1 MLSHCAYGLNGTRL
15 RVGLLWLALW
25 VQPLSAMLAAQPAD
39 TAPTLKDVF
48 SRPSG
53 AETVARIPAVV
64 TYVDSTWKLLFAQD
78 DTAGCG
84 IHQVDPRWDFSVG
97 DRIVIEDSRL
107 MLAAT
112 NPVHLLRAARVRRI
126 QDGQLPKAVATSAS
140 NLFDHAFAA
149 LRVEVKGTVR
159 SVVELSR
166 LRLILRVEDQ
176 SFGVWIRHYEP
187 SDLIGLLDAEVRL
200 EAVCYQQDLGA
211 DPRRMWTDLLADD
224 FDQIQIER
232 LGSDRPYD
240 LPLTGIN
247 QVPTLAGEPESLGR
261 RLIRGRVV
269 DQKQGRSLSLRDQ
282 TGEVL
287 VLSSLQIT
295 LAKDDLVEA
304 IGFPAYENGVPV
316 LRFGQFR
323 VVKSAAPS
331 SPQAIAAQANPQ
343 LSVLTSLK
351 QVLELSREQARQEY
365 PLHVKGVI
373 THWSPEQR
381 LLFVQD
387 GDYGVYVGLMSQ
399 PLEAKVGQLVEISGV
414 TKAGGVLTMVSPA
427 RITVLGDGIMPPA
440 PVMSYQVGMA
450 GAYDSRRV
458 RVQGV
463 IQSTHWQDNAL
474 NMDLVATDGRFW
486 CVVPAPQDSA
496 LRTNLLNV
504 YVEAEG
510 VCILN
515 LDRVGCPLN
524 VELRIQQESDIRVL
538 QNAPTDAF
546 SVSAMS
552 ISDALGFL
560 PPAQGSRRV
569 KLRGVAT
576 LWRPGIELFFQ
587 DSGGAIRAQ
596 SDQTNLVEFGDE
608 VEVVGF
614 RMVGE
619 NGVILKN
626 AEYRVVG
633 GKQVPVATRLHAS
646 EVLNLVNRDRLLEVE
661 ARLQQDVRPSAA
673 PELVLQDGQEIFT
686 ARLEPL
692 ENGRLSP
699 AWRAHS
705 LLRVTGV
712 CQLRLDEL
720 REPRAF
726 RLLIRSP
733 EDIQVLRAPPWFSTK
748 RIVAISLL
756 LLAVVIAAF
765 GWIAALRARVAKQTE
780 QIRQRLESE
789 AAAERRLALVWE
801 ASADGMRMTDPNG
814 VVVQVNQAY
823 CEMTKKSREE
833 LEGKPYLE
841 AFLNDNEES
850 HLAEYRDRFRCHL
863 VTPRQETKL
872 RLWNGQ
878 EVWFDVADRFIE
890 HTASSPLLLSQFRD
904 VSERK
909 LDEEEKNRLKEELLQ
924 AQKTESIGRLAGG
937 VAHDFNNML
946 QVILGNTMLALEEAP
961 EGTPLHDALKEIQR
975 SAERSAD
982 LTRQLLGFA
991 RKQTVS
997 PKVLDLN
1004 QTVASLL
1011 NMLQRLIGEHIDL
1024 RWIPGGDLWAV
1035 KIDPAQIHQILVNLC
1050 VNARDAI
1057 KESGE
1062 ITIRTARVHTDET
1075 FAHAHPDC
1083 GEGDYTVLTVTDTG
1097 HGIDAETR
1105 KLIFEPFFTTK
1116 EIGKGT
1122 GLGLA
1127 TVFGIVKQNRGA
1139 IDVDSEPNKGATF
1152 RIYLPRTDALA
1163 GPSATGESK
1172 APMRGTETILLVEDE
1187 AQILQLGSRA
1197 LTQYGYHVLTASCPE
1212 AALELVQRNP
1222 EPIDLLITDIVMPG
1236 MNGKELKR
1244 RIAAIRPGIRYI
1256 FMSGYNSEVIADHG
1270 VLEQGIDYLQKPFT
1284 VESFRQKVR
1293 EVLQRSR

>member
-1 MLSHCAYGLNGTRL
+1 MLSHRAYSLRGKRL

-25 VQPLSAMLAAQPAD
+25 IQTLSVVLAAQPGD
-39 TAPTLKDVF
+39 NAPTLKDVF
-48 SRPSG
+48 SQLAG
-53 AETVARIPAVV
+53 AETIARIPAVV
-64 TYVDSTWKLLFAQD
+64 TYVDPTWKLLIAQD
-78 DTAGCG
+78 ATAGCG

-107 MLAAT
+107 MPAAT
-112 NPVHLLRAARVRRI
+112 NLVHLLRAARVTRI
-126 QDGQLPKAVATSAS
+126 GEGQPPKAVAVTAAG
-140 NLFDHAFAA
+140 LFDPAFAG
-149 LRVEVKGTVR
+149 LRVEVKGMVR
-159 SVVELSR
+159 SVMELSR
-166 LRLILRVEDQ
+166 LRLLLRVGEKT
-176 SFGVWIRHYEP
+176 FGVWVRHYEP
-187 SDLIGLLDAEVRL
+187 SDLIGLLDAEVTL
-200 EAVCYQQDLGA
+200 QAVCHQQELGA
-211 DPRRMWTDLLADD
+211 DPGVIWTDLLADD
-224 FDQIQIER
+224 FEQIQVGR
-232 LGSDRPYD
+232 HGPDRPYD
-240 LPLTGIN
+240 LPLIAIN
-247 QVPTLAGEPESLGR
+247 QIPPLTGEPEFQGR

-282 TGEVL
+282 TGEIL
-287 VLSSLQIT
+287 VFSPLQIT

-316 LRFGQFR
+316 LKSAQFR

-331 SPQAIAAQANPQ
+331 SPEAIAAQANPQ

-351 QVLELSREQARQEY
+351 QVSELPRDQARLEY
-365 PLHVKGVI
+365 PLRIKGVI
-373 THWSPEQR
+373 TYWRSEQR

-387 GDYGVYVGLMSQ
+387 GDYGVYVGVMSQ
-399 PLEAKVGQLVEISGV
+399 LPKLKVGQLVEVSGV
-414 TKAGGVLTMVSPA
+414 TKPGGVLTMVSPA
-427 RITVLGDGIMPPA
+427 RITVLGDGTMPPA
-440 PVMSYQVGMA
+440 PPMSYQAGMA
-450 GAYDSRRV
+450 GLFDSRRV
-458 RVQGV
+458 TVEGV
-463 IQSTHWQDNAL
+463 IQSTYWQDNAL
-474 NMDLVATDGRFW
+474 NMDLVTTDGRFW
-486 CVVPAPQDSA
+486 CVVPVPQDSA
-496 LRTNLLNV
+496 LCTNLLNAV
-504 YVEAEG
+504 VEAKG

-515 LDRVGCPLN
+515 LDRLGCPLN
-524 VELRIQQESDIRVL
+524 VEVRIQQESDIKVL
-538 QNAPTDAF
+538 ENAPTGAF
-546 SVSAMS
+546 SVTAMS

-576 LWRPGIELFFQ
+576 LWRPGVELFFQ
-587 DSGGAIRAQ
+587 DSGSAIRAQ
-596 SDQTNLVEFGDE
+596 SDQTNPVEFGDE

-614 RMVGE
+614 RMFGE
-619 NGVILKN
+619 SGALLKN
-626 AEYRVVG
+626 AEYRVVSG
-633 GKQVPVATRLHAS
+633 GHAPTPIRLPANQ
-646 EVLNLVNRDRLLEVE
+646 VLNIANRERLLQVD

-712 CQLRLDEL
+712 CQLRLDES

-726 RLLIRSP
+726 RLLVRSL
-733 EDIQVLRAPPWFSTK
+733 EDIQVLRAPPWFTTK

-756 LLAVVIAAF
+756 LLAAVIAAM
-765 GWIAALRARVAKQTE
+765 GWIAALRARVARQTE

-789 AAAERRLALVWE
+789 AATQRRLALVWE
-801 ASADGMRMTDPNG
+801 ASADGMRLTDPNG

-823 CEMTKKSREE
+823 CEMTKKTREE
-833 LEGKPYLE
+833 LEGKPYLA
-841 AFLNDNEES
+841 AFLNEDGES
-850 HLAEYRDRFRCHL
+850 HLAEYRDRFRHH
-863 VTPRQETKL
+863 VVAPRQETKL

-909 LDEEEKNRLKEELLQ
+909 LAEEEKNRLKEELLQ

-991 RKQTVS
+991 RKQAVS

-1004 QTVASLL
+1004 QTVTSLL

-1024 RWIPGGDLWAV
+1024 TWIPGGDLWPV

-1062 ITIRTARVHTDET
+1062 ITIRTAKVHTDET

-1083 GEGDYTVLTVTDTG
+1083 VPGDYTVLTVSDTG

-1163 GPSATGESK
+1163 GPSAIAESK